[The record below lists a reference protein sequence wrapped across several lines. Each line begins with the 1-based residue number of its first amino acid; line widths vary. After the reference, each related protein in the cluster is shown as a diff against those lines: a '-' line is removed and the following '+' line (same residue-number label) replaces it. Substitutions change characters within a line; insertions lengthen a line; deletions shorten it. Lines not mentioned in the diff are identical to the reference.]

1 MTGGLNILGA
11 TVNINQRPQSTLS
24 GNIFIYPV
32 KKLINIYR
40 INCVEFT
47 AIFFNCK
54 EFLEQIAHS
63 MIRI

>member
-32 KKLINIYR
+32 KKLINIY
-40 INCVEFT
+40 IELIVLNSLQYSLT
-47 AIFFNCK
+47 ARNFWNK
-54 EFLEQIAHS
+54 LHTQ
-63 MIRI
+63 

>member
-32 KKLINIYR
+32 KKLINISIELIVLNSLQYSL
-40 INCVEFT
+40 T
-47 AIFFNCK
+47 ARNFWNK
-54 EFLEQIAHS
+54 LHTQ
-63 MIRI
+63 